1 MSCDSKININFN
13 ITVNLNKI
21 LKQKI
26 VITKKINVSCV
37 EVKFPKEMIKLT
49 EAFKFNQIKLNRDV
63 ETKMCNNIKTIM
75 YQKMLLPTTIC
86 QSFSARIIF

>member
-26 VITKKINVSCV
+26 VIKKKINVSCV
-37 EVKFPKEMIKLT
+37 VGKFPKEMIKLI
-49 EAFKFNQIKLNRDV
+49 EGFKFNQIKLKRDV

-75 YQKMLLPTTIC
+75 YQ
-86 QSFSARIIF
+86 

>member
-13 ITVNLNKI
+13 MTVNLNKI

-75 YQKMLLPTTIC
+75 YQ
-86 QSFSARIIF
+86 